1 MSENNFL
8 PSTLE
13 PIDIFNFRMSANS
26 ISQLIQHKSDYNP
39 DIYQRLIRIN
49 HNSQRLNEHIRYS
62 LPIVTA
68 NISKL
73 TFNDTIN
80 IYQEIDEQ
88 LISNTNQQQLNE
100 LNNAKEQLKQGIH
113 YDINELISIIKFIIK
128 KQIEYNDNI
137 SGYQLTQDIE
147 KINLRYQRKKNNLQE
162 LITEKQTQLKQ
173 AIEKIDVIIAAEE
186 IIIRR
191 KLKSLF
197 EQSLPSSE
205 KLSSL
210 SIPSN
215 EIEIL
220 KMTLSFLSEFID
232 VIDSGLEFSLLVN
245 ARIILAEKRITLILA
260 LQTLTYKLNSLTS
273 KLALSDD
280 INQINQKRKYIY
292 QQSQNL
298 CLIWQYYNDQLT
310 IALHHA
316 EFIPQLRLTLQKFSA
331 FIDNL
336 AYHYNRLLT
345 D

>member
-1 MSENNFL
+1 M
-8 PSTLE
+8 
-13 PIDIFNFRMSANS
+13 A
-26 ISQLIQHKSDYNP
+26 ISSLKISRKLICV
-39 DIYQRLIRIN
+39 IN
-49 HNSQRLNEHIRYS
+49 
-62 LPIVTA
+62 V
-68 NISKL
+68 
-73 TFNDTIN
+73 
-80 IYQEIDEQ
+80 
-88 LISNTNQQQLNE
+88 
-100 LNNAKEQLKQGIH
+100 
-113 YDINELISIIKFIIK
+113 
-128 KQIEYNDNI
+128 
-137 SGYQLTQDIE
+137 
-147 KINLRYQRKKNNLQE
+147 KNNLQE

-245 ARIILAEKRITLILA
+245 ARIILAEKRITLVLA
-260 LQTLTYKLNSLTS
+260 LQTLTYRLNSLTS

-298 CLIWQYYNDQLT
+298 CLIWQYYSDQLT
-310 IALHHA
+310 IALHHS
-316 EFIPQLRLTLQKFSA
+316 EFIPQLTLTLQKFSA
-331 FIDNL
+331 YIDNL